1 MIAIAKIVIQVTGLL
16 FQVEFLSFY
25 YQPHLCIDIIIM
37 NHAVYFIAGPEQLVR
52 LIRLIRQMPH
62 RFSEALCM
70 SQSEIIN
77 LCIINQLVT
86 LVFYMA
92 TLVPL

>member
-1 MIAIAKIVIQVTGLL
+1 MIATAKIVIQVTEL
-16 FQVEFLSFY
+16 FFLVEFLSFY

-37 NHAVYFIAGPEQLVR
+37 NHAVYFIAGPEQLVMPV
-52 LIRLIRQMPH
+52 RQMLH

-92 TLVPL
+92 TLAPL

>member
-1 MIAIAKIVIQVTGLL
+1 MIATAKIVIQVTGLL

-52 LIRLIRQMPH
+52 PVRQMPH
-62 RFSEALCM
+62 QALCTV
-70 SQSEIIN
+70 
-77 LCIINQLVT
+77 CRNQKLLIFVS
-86 LVFYMA
+86 LID
-92 TLVPL
+92 L